1 MQTSRTRHRSQRQ
14 SSRNFGVTTCAAIL
28 SAVLCCQNVVTA
40 GEPRLSWPYRNGPG
54 LNSNVDAA
62 DAEGLPIEFN
72 EQSGQNIKWK
82 IPLAGPGHSTPVIG
96 AGRVWLTAATEDG
109 TQQFVYCLD
118 ADTGKV
124 LHHKLVFE
132 NEAPEPLG
140 QNVNTYASPS
150 CALQDDAVY
159 VHFGSYGTARLSTE
173 TAEIVW
179 QRRDIKCRH
188 FRGPGSSPVIFQ
200 NLLILTFDGIDSQ
213 FLMAVD
219 TGSGKTVWRTNRS
232 TDYGDLDADGHPKRD
247 GDLRKAYSTP
257 GLFAVNGRT
266 QVVSVG
272 SRGAYGYDAVTG
284 KEIWGIRHDDFNAA
298 APPAFHNDIA
308 ILHSGSGGR
317 NLFGVQLNASTK
329 GDVTESHVRW
339 NRTQGNPK
347 LAAPILVDDRVYMIT
362 DKGVASCVAA
372 DTGEEIWKDRVG
384 GTHVASPISA
394 NGFIYFCSEE
404 GDTTVVRAGDTFE
417 IVAKN
422 HLADGM
428 RASPA
433 AANGRLYLRTFGHL
447 YCIENT
453 SSTSPGN

>member
-1 MQTSRTRHRSQRQ
+1 MGWR
-14 SSRNFGVTTCAAIL
+14 VIL
-28 SAVLCCQNVVTA
+28 GAVLCFQTVGSA
-40 GEPRLSWPYRNGPG
+40 GELRLSWPYRNGPG
-54 LNSNVDAA
+54 LDSQVDER
-62 DAEGLPIEFN
+62 DARNLPTEFD
-72 EQSGQNIKWK
+72 EQSGKNIKWK
-82 IPLAGPGHSTPVIG
+82 KRLEGLGHSTPVIG
-96 AGRVWLTAATEDG
+96 AGRIWLTAATEDG

-118 ADTGKV
+118 ATTGKV
-124 LHHKLVFE
+124 IHHKLVFE
-132 NEAPEPLG
+132 NEDPEPLG

-173 TAEIVW
+173 TAEMVW

-188 FRGPGSSPVIFQ
+188 FRGPGSSPVVFQ
-200 NLLILTFDGIDSQ
+200 NLLILTFDGIDRQ

-219 TGSGKTVWRTNRS
+219 TRSGKTVWRTNRS
-232 TDYGDLDADGHPKRD
+232 TDYGDLDTDGNPKRE

-257 GLFAVNGRT
+257 GLMEVNGRT

-272 SRGAYGYDAVTG
+272 SRGAYGYDVMTG
-284 KEIWGIRHDDFNAA
+284 KEIWGIRHGDFNAA

-317 NLFGVQLNASTK
+317 NLFGIQVNESTT

-339 NRTQGNPK
+339 NRTQGNSK
-347 LAAPILVDDRVYMIT
+347 LAAPILVGGRVYMIT

-384 GTHVASPISA
+384 GTHVSSPISA
-394 NGFIYFCSEE
+394 NGLIYFCSEE
-404 GDTTVVRAGDTFE
+404 GDTTVIRAGDTFE

-422 HLADGM
+422 RLADGM

-433 AANGRLYLRTFGHL
+433 VANGRLYLRTFGHL

-453 SSTSPGN
+453 ASTSRNN

>member
-1 MQTSRTRHRSQRQ
+1 M
-14 SSRNFGVTTCAAIL
+14 TCSAIL
-28 SAVLCCQNVVTA
+28 GAVLCCQAVVTA
-40 GEPRLSWPYRNGPG
+40 GESRLSWPYRNGPA
-54 LNSNVDAA
+54 LNGQVNAA
-62 DAEGLPIEFN
+62 DAKGLPTKFN

-82 IPLAGPGHSTPVIG
+82 KPLEGLGHSTPVIG
-96 AGRVWLTAATEDG
+96 AGRVWLTAATKDG

-118 ADTGKV
+118 AETGKV
-124 LHHKLVFE
+124 LHHKLIFE
-132 NEAPEPLG
+132 NEDPEPLG

-150 CALQDDAVY
+150 CALQDNAVY

-200 NLLILTFDGIDSQ
+200 NLLILTFDGINRQ
-213 FLMAVD
+213 FLIAVD
-219 TGSGKTVWRTNRS
+219 TNSGETVWRTNRS
-232 TDYGDLDADGHPKRD
+232 TDYGDLDADGNPKRD

-257 GLFAVNGRT
+257 GLIEVNGRT

-284 KEIWGIRHDDFNAA
+284 KEIWGIRHGDFNAA

-317 NLFGVQLNASTK
+317 NLFGVQLNESTT
-329 GDVTESHVRW
+329 GDVTESHIRW
-339 NRTQGNPK
+339 NRTQGNSK
-347 LAAPILVDDRVYMIT
+347 LAAPILVDGRVYMIT

-372 DTGEEIWKDRVG
+372 DTGEEIWKDRIG
-384 GTHVASPISA
+384 GTHVSSPISA
-394 NGFIYFCSEE
+394 NGLIYFCSEE
-404 GDTTVVRAGDTFE
+404 GDTTVIKASDTFE
-417 IVAKN
+417 IVARN
-422 HLADGM
+422 RLADGT

-433 AANGRLYLRTFGHL
+433 VANGRLYLRTFGHL
-447 YCIENT
+447 YCIENI
-453 SSTSPGN
+453 SSTSRNN